1 MSGPSPSVQRIVVS
15 LPVLAA
21 ALLVGF
27 SAAYAAESSRLAYLR
42 GVGAGHC
49 PDEKELRSAVAMRLG
64 YDPFVAWAKTTVH
77 AQLGRDGANLRARVY
92 LADEDGR
99 IRGSRELTAPVDE
112 CQNLVAAVAL
122 AISIAIDPLS
132 ATAPS
137 PARDRAGHT
146 EEAPAPAEPEVVA
159 ATPTPSV
166 ENQGAARERADAG
179 IAEGSQGAPTPL
191 ATAWYTGIG
200 PHLASGT
207 SPDLAAGFA
216 GFGRLELGRRASI
229 ALEGRYD
236 LPDSALAQ
244 SRAGVVTAKLLL
256 ASLEP
261 CVRVSPLY
269 FCGLLSVGALLGVG
283 SGVAVP
289 SEQSAVYWGAGGRV
303 AIELGVMAPLL
314 LRAHADL
321 VGNATRTTLR
331 IGGENVW
338 QAPPLAVAGGVSV
351 VVRVW

>member
-146 EEAPAPAEPEVVA
+146 EEAAAPAEPEVVA

-166 ENQGAARERADAG
+166 ETEGVARERADAG
-179 IAEGSQGAPTPL
+179 AAQGSQGAPTPL
-191 ATAWYTGIG
+191 STAWYTGIG

-216 GFGRLELGRRASI
+216 GFARLELGRRASI

-236 LPDSALAQ
+236 LPAEAEARMGGRVSAA
-244 SRAGVVTAKLLL
+244 LLL

-261 CVRVSPLY
+261 CLRVSPLF
-269 FCGLLSVGALLGVG
+269 FCGLLSIG
-283 SGVAVP
+283 SLRA
-289 SEQSAVYWGAGGRV
+289 SGAGVTTTRDLSTIHWGGGGRL
-303 AIELGVMAPLL
+303 AIELAVLAPLL
-314 LRAHADL
+314 LRAHVD
-321 VGNATRTTLR
+321 VIGNATRTALD
-331 IGGENVW
+331 IAGERVW
-338 QAPPLAVAGGVSV
+338 RAPPFAAAAGVSV